1 VTPRGDTQLEASAG
15 RIASVSA
22 IDDPRVAAAMQQ
34 YLDALESGQAP
45 PREEFLAQHADIAK
59 ELAGCLDGLALVHE
73 AARSIK
79 EVGGPAGSLTA
90 DELTLP
96 LGDFRILREI
106 GRGGMGVVYEA
117 IQLSLGRRVA
127 LKVLP
132 LAAALDPKHLQ
143 RFKNEAQAA
152 AALHHTNI
160 VPVYAVGSE
169 RGVHYYSM
177 QLIDGYSLAD
187 LIEHRRQLLG
197 KSIGLPDSLGNQPT
211 EKAIPVRPPI
221 PQTPRPNDVTQAF
234 VPAPPIAVAAAA
246 SIEAAATKARSS
258 TIRTANERNTSAYFR
273 TIAGL
278 IRQAALAL
286 EHAHQSGVIHRDIKP
301 ANLLLDERGN
311 LWVTDFGLAQFQAN
325 MQLTRTGDMLG
336 TLRYMS
342 PEQASGDRVVLDHRT
357 DIYSLGVTLYELL
370 TLEPAIDG
378 DEPHTVLRR
387 IIDQEPR
394 SPRVHDKHIPP
405 ELETIVLKSMAKLPT
420 ERYATA
426 AALADDLERWLE
438 DKPIKARR
446 PTLVELAARWGRRH
460 WAVATAAAGILA
472 VATLGLALSTILIS
486 MAHSDTQAAYQRE
499 KTQSEMAERQRKAA
513 DESFRQARQAVDS
526 FLQISEEEL
535 AGKPSLHETRRR
547 FLQTALTYYNDFLE
561 KRKNDP
567 AVREELAKSS
577 QWATRIADELAALER
592 FASYMLLTIRAVQED
607 IKLLP
612 TQRDELSSLLS
623 IVGSTSPDGLPRLN
637 DAENVSVAEQVK
649 ALEEKISQVL
659 SAQQVKRLS
668 QIELQ
673 RRGPFA
679 FKSAEVAKALNLSAD
694 QRKKINAIIEEE
706 SPQRREFDFGPP
718 GEHGPGGGK
727 GGRPGFERPGPPPPR
742 NGEWD
747 FGGKRGEHE
756 FGGHEFEGPKGKGK
770 GPPPPRN
777 GEPDPF
783 GARFELQH
791 GQDARAT
798 HSEPDPFGVS
808 LEQQPPGD
816 PFGGDEPGRPP
827 PAPPRGK
834 GGSDDD
840 PFGGFGGKRGMWGEG
855 KGGPPGGPRGGKGFG
870 GPGGG
875 RFDGPGGGGPGG
887 PVGRGGP
894 GGENFGG
901 AGFGGPPPRNDKGG
915 KGGPGPGEFG
925 PAMKR
930 MVHRI
935 LAILT
940 DEQKAKWNELV
951 GPEFQH
957 ELPWRP
963 E

>member
-1 VTPRGDTQLEASAG
+1 MKAANGGRDDVTGRGKTQIEATVHAG
-15 RIASVSA
+15 KGAAAESFHGHNASTA
-22 IDDPRVAAAMQQ
+22 MDDPRVAAAMQV
-34 YLDALESGQAP
+34 YLEALEAGAAL
-45 PREEFLAQHADIAK
+45 PRDVFLAEHSAIAK
-59 ELAGCLDGLALVHE
+59 ELAECLDGLALVHE

-79 EVGGPAGSLTA
+79 DVGGNEGPLTA
-90 DELTLP
+90 DELKLP
-96 LGDFRILREI
+96 LGDFRVLREI
-106 GRGGMGVVYEA
+106 GRGGMGIVYEA
-117 IQLSLGRRVA
+117 VQLSLGRRVA

-132 LAAALDPKHLQ
+132 LSAALDPKHLQ

-197 KSIGLPDSLGNQPT
+197 KSSAVSDPAGNQPT
-211 EKAIPVRPPI
+211 EKAIPL
-221 PQTPRPNDVTQAF
+221 
-234 VPAPPIAVAAAA
+234 APPILRVPGRAGGTTAKPSFHDVTEAFVAPPPIAAVAAPP
-246 SIEAAATKARSS
+246 IVETATKARSS
-258 TIRTANERNTSAYFR
+258 TIRTASERNTSTYFR

-286 EHAHQSGVIHRDIKP
+286 DHAHQSGVIHRDIKP

-342 PEQASGDRVVLDHRT
+342 PEQARGDRVVLDHRT

-378 DEPHTVLRR
+378 DEPHTLLRR
-387 IIDQEPR
+387 VIDQEPR

-405 ELETIVLKSMAKLPT
+405 ELETIVLKSMAKSPA
-420 ERYATA
+420 ERYPTA
-426 AALADDLERWLE
+426 GALADDLERWLE

-446 PTLVELAARWGRRH
+446 PTLMELAARWGRRH
-460 WAVATAAAGILA
+460 WAVATAAAGVLA
-472 VATLGLALSTILIS
+472 VATLGLLLSIILLS
-486 MAHSDTQAAYQRE
+486 MAHTDTQAAYNRE
-499 KTQSEMAERQRKAA
+499 KVQSEMAERQRKAA

-567 AVREELAKSS
+567 AVRDELAKSS
-577 QWATRIADELAALER
+577 QWATRIAEELAALER
-592 FASYMLLTIRAVQED
+592 FASFMLLTNREVQAD
-607 IKLLP
+607 IKL
-612 TQRDELSSLLS
+612 TAAQREELSSLLS
-623 IVGSTSPDGLPRLN
+623 LVGSSGPDGMPRLN
-637 DAENVSVAEQVK
+637 EAENVSVAEQVK

-659 SAQQVKRLS
+659 STQQVKRLS

-679 FKSAEVAKALNLSAD
+679 FKSAEVAKALNLTAE
-694 QRKKINAIIEEE
+694 QRKRINAIIEEE
-706 SPQRREFDFGPP
+706 APQRRGEFDHGPP

-727 GGRPGFERPGPPPPR
+727 KGGPGGFGPPGPPPPR
-742 NGEWD
+742 GGEWD
-747 FGGKRGEHE
+747 FGGKGGEHE
-756 FGGHEFEGPKGKGK
+756 FGGPKGKGK
-770 GPPPPRN
+770 GPPPR
-777 GEPDPF
+777 G
-783 GARFELQH
+783 G
-791 GQDARAT
+791 
-798 HSEPDPFGVS
+798 EPDPFGVS
-808 LEQQPPGD
+808 FELQPPGD
-816 PFGGDEPGRPP
+816 PFGGDGFDRPP
-827 PAPPRGK
+827 PPPPRGK
-834 GGSDDD
+834 GGGEDDS
-840 PFGGFGGKRGMWGEG
+840 FGLGGKRGMFGEG
-855 KGGPPGGPRGGKGFG
+855 KGGPPGGSRGEKMGGKGFG
-870 GPGGG
+870 GPGG
-875 RFDGPGGGGPGG
+875 PGGPGA
-887 PVGRGGP
+887 RGGP
-894 GGENFGG
+894 GGEK
-901 AGFGGPPPRNDKGG
+901 FGGPPPREFERPPPRDDKGG
-915 KGGPGPGEFG
+915 KGLGPGEFG
-925 PAMKR
+925 PSMRRA
-930 MVHRI
+930 VHRI
-935 LAILT
+935 LALLT
-940 DEQKAKWNELV
+940 PEQKAKWEELV

>member
-1 VTPRGDTQLEASAG
+1 M
-15 RIASVSA
+15 
-22 IDDPRVAAAMQQ
+22 DDPRVAAAMQQ
-34 YLDALESGQAP
+34 YLEALEAGAAP
-45 PREEFLAQHADIAK
+45 TREVFLAEHPDISQQ
-59 ELAGCLDGLALVHE
+59 LASCLDGLALVHE

-79 EVGGPAGSLTA
+79 DLGIHDGPLTA
-90 DELTLP
+90 DELKLP
-96 LGDFRILREI
+96 LGDFRVLREI
-106 GRGGMGVVYEA
+106 GRGGMGIVYEA
-117 IQLSLGRRVA
+117 VQLSLGRRVA

-132 LAAALDPKHLQ
+132 LAASLDPKHLQ

-160 VPVYAVGSE
+160 VPVYAVGAE

-187 LIEHRRQLLG
+187 LIDHRRQLLR
-197 KSIGLPDSLGNQPT
+197 KSVAPDSAGDQPT
-211 EKAIPVRPPI
+211 ERFRPVRPPI
-221 PQTPRPNDVTQAF
+221 PDYPGPELAPAKGKVGGTTAKPGFHDVTEAYI
-234 VPAPPIAVAAAA
+234 APPPIIDVVTP
-246 SIEAAATKARSS
+246 SAAATKTKERSS
-258 TIRTANERNTSAYFR
+258 TIRTASERNTSAYFR
-273 TIAGL
+273 TIADL

-286 EHAHQSGVIHRDIKP
+286 DHAHQSGVIHRDIKP

-378 DEPHTVLRR
+378 DEPHTLLRR
-387 IIDQEPR
+387 VIDQEPR

-405 ELETIVLKSMAKLPT
+405 ELETIVLKSMAKSPT

-426 AALADDLERWLE
+426 GALAEDLERWLE

-472 VATLGLALSTILIS
+472 VATLGLLLSTILIS
-486 MAHSDTQAAYQRE
+486 MAHSDTAAALGRE
-499 KTQSEMAERQRKAA
+499 KSQSEMAERQRKAA

-535 AGKPSLHETRRR
+535 AGKPSLLETRRR
-547 FLQTALTYYNDFLE
+547 FLQEALTYYNDFLE

-567 AVREELAKSS
+567 AVRDELAKSS
-577 QWATRIADELAALER
+577 QWATRIAEELAALER
-592 FASYMLLTIRAVQED
+592 FASYMLLTNREVQAD
-607 IKLLP
+607 IKL
-612 TQRDELSSLLS
+612 TTAQRGELSELLS
-623 IVGSTSPDGLPRLN
+623 LAGSAGTDGLPRLN
-637 DAENVSVAEQVK
+637 EAENVSVAEQVQ

-659 SAQQVKRLS
+659 TPQQLKRLT

-679 FKSAEVAKALNLSAD
+679 FKSTEIAKALNLTAD
-694 QRKKINAIIEEE
+694 QRKKIGAIIDEEA
-706 SPQRREFDFGPP
+706 PQRRDGFDPGPPRDGPP
-718 GEHGPGGGK
+718 GERGPGGGK
-727 GGRPGFERPGPPPPR
+727 KGGPGGFGPPGPPPPR
-742 NGEWD
+742 RNEWD
-747 FGGKRGEHE
+747 FGGKGGEHD
-756 FGGHEFEGPKGKGK
+756 FEGSKGKGK

-777 GEPDPF
+777 D
-783 GARFELQH
+783 
-791 GQDARAT
+791 
-798 HSEPDPFGVS
+798 EPDPFGVS
-808 LEQQPPGD
+808 FELQPPGD
-816 PFGGDEPGRPP
+816 PFGGDGFDRPP
-827 PAPPRGK
+827 PPPPRGK
-834 GGSDDD
+834 SGGEDD
-840 PFGGFGGKRGMWGEG
+840 PFGFGSNFDPGGKRGMFGEG
-855 KGGPPGGPRGGKGFG
+855 KGGPPGGPRGGKSFG
-870 GPGGG
+870 GPGG
-875 RFDGPGGGGPGG
+875 PGGPG
-887 PVGRGGP
+887 RP
-894 GGENFGG
+894 GGR
-901 AGFGGPPPRNDKGG
+901 GFGGPPPHEFEEPPPRNDKGG
-915 KGGPGPGEFG
+915 KGLGPGEFG
-925 PAMKR
+925 PAMR
-930 MVHRI
+930 RAVHRI
-935 LAILT
+935 KAILT
-940 DEQKAKWNELV
+940 PEQRVKWEELV

>member
-1 VTPRGDTQLEASAG
+1 M
-15 RIASVSA
+15 
-22 IDDPRVAAAMQQ
+22 DDPRVAAAMQL
-34 YLDALESGQAP
+34 YLDALEAGAAP
-45 PREEFLAQHADIAK
+45 PREVFLAEHSAIAQQ
-59 ELAGCLDGLALVHE
+59 LASCLDGLALVHE

-79 EVGGPAGSLTA
+79 DVGGTDGPLTA
-90 DELTLP
+90 DELKLP
-96 LGDFRILREI
+96 LGDFRVLREI
-106 GRGGMGVVYEA
+106 GRGGMGIVYEA
-117 IQLSLGRRVA
+117 VQLSLGRRVA

-197 KSIGLPDSLGNQPT
+197 KSAPMTDPAADQPT
-211 EKAIPVRPPI
+211 EKFGPVRRPI
-221 PQTPRPNDVTQAF
+221 PHSPGPSF
-234 VPAPPIAVAAAA
+234 VPAKGKVAGTTAKPSFHDVTEAFVTPPPIVTVEAP
-246 SIEAAATKARSS
+246 SIATTNSPPVAAATKAHSS
-258 TIRTANERNTSAYFR
+258 TFRTASERNTSAYFR

-286 EHAHQSGVIHRDIKP
+286 DHAHQSGVIHRDIKP

-378 DEPHTVLRR
+378 DEPHTLLRR
-387 IIDQEPR
+387 VIDQEPR

-405 ELETIVLKSMAKLPT
+405 ELETIVLKSMAKSPA

-426 AALADDLERWLE
+426 GALADDLERWLE

-460 WAVATAAAGILA
+460 WALATAAAGVLA
-472 VATLGLALSTILIS
+472 VATLGLLLSTILIS
-486 MAHSDTQAAYQRE
+486 MAHSDTAAALGRE
-499 KTQSEMAERQRKAA
+499 KTISEMVERQRKAA

-567 AVREELAKSS
+567 AVRDELAKSS
-577 QWATRIADELAALER
+577 QWATRIAEELAALER
-592 FASYMLLTIRAVQED
+592 FASYMLLTNREVQAD
-607 IKLLP
+607 IKL
-612 TQRDELSSLLS
+612 TAAQREDLSELLS
-623 IVGSTSPDGLPRLN
+623 LAGSTGTDGLPRLN
-637 DAENVSVAEQVK
+637 EAENVSVAEQVQ
-649 ALEEKISQVL
+649 ALEEKITHVL
-659 SAQQVKRLS
+659 SPQQLKRLS

-673 RRGPFA
+673 RRGPYA
-679 FKSAEVAKALNLSAD
+679 FKSEEVAKALNLTAD
-694 QRKKINAIIEEE
+694 QRKKIKAIIDEEA
-706 SPQRREFDFGPP
+706 PQRPDGFDPGPP
-718 GEHGPGGGK
+718 NEHVPPREHRPGGGK
-727 GGRPGFERPGPPPPR
+727 SGPPGFDRPGPPPPR

-756 FGGHEFEGPKGKGK
+756 FGGREFDGPKGKGK
-770 GPPPPRN
+770 LPPPPRN

-783 GARFELQH
+783 GVSFELQ
-791 GQDARAT
+791 
-798 HSEPDPFGVS
+798 
-808 LEQQPPGD
+808 PPSD
-816 PFGGDEPGRPP
+816 PFGGDGFDRPP
-827 PAPPRGK
+827 PPPPRGK
-834 GGSDDD
+834 GGGEDD
-840 PFGGFGGKRGMWGEG
+840 PLGFGGKFDPGGKRGMFGEG

-870 GPGGG
+870 GPGGPG
-875 RFDGPGGGGPGG
+875 GPGGGGFGG
-887 PVGRGGP
+887 PPPRDF
-894 GGENFGG
+894 E
-901 AGFGGPPPRNDKGG
+901 GPPPRNDKGG
-915 KGGPGPGEFG
+915 KGGLGPGEFG
-925 PAMKR
+925 PAMR
-930 MVHRI
+930 RAVHRI
-935 LAILT
+935 MAILT
-940 DEQKAKWNELV
+940 PEQRAKWEELV